1 MTTDTFS
8 WRVEEA
14 CLSAWPTAETHLLDG
29 WRLRRSG
36 GGTKRTN
43 SANPTP
49 NASEGSHIITEAER
63 FFHAHGQPCIFRI
76 PSIADALDGELEEAG
91 YRRESETLTLLAS
104 GIAVPEGRRPV
115 TLTANPAP
123 NWLTA
128 RHRMNE
134 TSQGDQDIYDRM
146 LDLITSSRCFAAV
159 HHESEIAAVAYG
171 VIHDGFLVLE
181 SVVTDKHL
189 RNQGLGRSAISA
201 LMRRAQ
207 YAGAKQA
214 CLQVVTDS
222 APAIALYRSLGFT
235 EELYRYHYRIGEP

>member
-1 MTTDTFS
+1 MTTDTLP

-14 CLSAWPTAETHLLDG
+14 CISAWPAAETHLFDG

-49 NASEGSHIITEAER
+49 DASEGSHIIAEAER

-76 PSIADALDGELEEAG
+76 PTIADALDEKLAEAG
-91 YRRESETLTLLAS
+91 YRREGETLTLLTND
-104 GIAVPEGRRPV
+104 ITVPEGRHPV
-115 TLTANPAP
+115 TLAANPVP
-123 NWLTA
+123 DWLTA
-128 RHRMNE
+128 RHRMNAS
-134 TSQGDQDIYDRM
+134 SQGDQDIYDRT
-146 LDLITSSRCFAAV
+146 LDLITSPRCFAAV

-181 SVVTDKHL
+181 SVVTDKRL
-189 RNQGLGRSAISA
+189 RNQGLGRSVVSA
-201 LMRRAQ
+201 LMGWAES
-207 YAGAKQA
+207 AGTKQA
-214 CLQVVTDS
+214 CLQVVADN

-235 EELYRYHYRIGEP
+235 KELYRYHYRIGER